1 MPNFSAATGA
11 TASRSALGEAVS
23 RALTVRVLSALV
35 LGPPVLLLL
44 WLGPP
49 WTDFLLFGA
58 AGIMVW
64 EWARMCGA
72 RSIGWLEA
80 VSILAVTTA
89 VTVGAL
95 QGILTA
101 FAVVALGASAAA
113 ATAALRRTRDV
124 EDGGCGWFGLGVVY
138 VAVPLLAFQWLR
150 GLENGQSLIVWL
162 VLVVWAT
169 DIGAFAVGRT
179 LRGPKLWPAVSP
191 SKTWAGAFGG
201 LLAAGSVGLALFELL
216 ETRSFTIAI
225 LVATA
230 TSIAAQMGDFFESF
244 VKRRFHRKDSSGLI
258 PGHGGLLDRV
268 DGLIGGT
275 LAMASVIALK
285 EVLL

>member
-1 MPNFSAATGA
+1 MPNSSAETGA
-11 TASRSALGEAVS
+11 TASRSVLGEAVS

-35 LGPPVLLLL
+35 LAPPVLLLL

-80 VSILAVTTA
+80 VSIVAVTTA
-89 VTVGAL
+89 VAVGAV
-95 QGILTA
+95 QGILPA
-101 FAVVALGASAAA
+101 FAVVALGALAAGV
-113 ATAALRRTRDV
+113 TAALRRTRDA
-124 EDGGCGWFGLGVVY
+124 EDGSFGWFGLGIVY

-150 GLENGQSLIVWL
+150 GLESGQSLIVWL

-191 SKTWAGAFGG
+191 SKTWAGAVGG
-201 LLAAGSVGLALFELL
+201 LLAAAGVGVALLGLL
-216 ETRSFTIAI
+216 EADRFAAAA
-225 LVATA
+225 LLAAA

-275 LAMASVIALK
+275 LAMTSIIAFK
-285 EVLL
+285 EGFL

>member
-1 MPNFSAATGA
+1 MART
-11 TASRSALGEAVS
+11 
-23 RALTVRVLSALV
+23 LTVRVLSALV
-35 LGPPVLLLL
+35 LAPPVLVLL

-49 WTDFLLFGA
+49 WTDLLLFMA

-72 RSIGWLEA
+72 RSVGWLEA
-80 VSILAVTTA
+80 VSILAVTAA
-89 VTVGAL
+89 VAVGATL
-95 QGILTA
+95 GIASA
-101 FAVVALGASAAA
+101 FAVVVLGALAAGA
-113 ATAALRRTRDV
+113 VAALRRRREAD
-124 EDGGCGWFGLGVVY
+124 DGSFGWFGLGVVY

-150 GLENGQSLIVWL
+150 GLETGQALIVWL

-179 LRGPKLWPAVSP
+179 VRGPKLWPAVSP
-191 SKTWAGAFGG
+191 SKTWAGGVGG
-201 LLAAGSVGLALFELL
+201 VIAAGAVGAALVRFSGAEH
-216 ETRSFTIAI
+216 
-225 LVATA
+225 LVAATLFA
-230 TSIAAQMGDFFESF
+230 IVTSIAAQIGDFFESF

-275 LAMASVIALK
+275 LAVASVIALK
-285 EVLL
+285 EVVL